1 MMVRSTMQVTQA
13 QAAEVETL
21 AAVLTS
27 AQIADFLGI
36 GRTTFYAILDRDR
49 DLAERYKRGR
59 ARAVGAV
66 AQSLITKARAGNVT
80 AMIFY
85 LKTQGGWRE
94 TWRWHR
100 DGRNP
105 ARRLICP
112 NSATRCWKASW
123 KSLPRLRRRSGGP
136 SNLPKTGARSICR
149 SRKRAEQADDRVS
162 AG

>member
-1 MMVRSTMQVTQA
+1 MMAQSTMQVTQA

-94 TWRWHR
+94 TQAVEVSGPQGTPRSA
-100 DGRNP
+100 DGAFEKVKQRLNDIA
-105 ARRLICP
+105 ARIRAAEGCNDVVMLE
-112 NSATRCWKASW
+112 SKAR
-123 KSLPRLRRRSGGP
+123 PVASG
-136 SNLPKTGARSICR
+136 
-149 SRKRAEQADDRVS
+149 
-162 AG
+162 

>member
-1 MMVRSTMQVTQA
+1 MTALTEA
-13 QAAEVETL
+13 QRAEVETL

-36 GRTTFYAILDRDR
+36 GRTTFYRLMDRDP

-94 TWRWHR
+94 TVE
-100 DGRNP
+100 
-105 ARRLICP
+105 
-112 NSATRCWKASW
+112 
-123 KSLPRLRRRSGGP
+123 
-136 SNLPKTGARSICR
+136 
-149 SRKRAEQADDRVS
+149 SRVELVEDDRSS
-162 AG
+162 AFQRLAARLEAGAARAGENARLVGEVPAP

>member
-1 MMVRSTMQVTQA
+1 MMARSTMQVTQA

-94 TWRWHR
+94 TLEVAR
-100 DGRNP
+100 GRQDP
-105 ARRLICP
+105 GEALDLSQLSDEVLEGIMEVV
-112 NSATRCWKASW
+112 AKASAQERRTLEPDQNRSAVDL
-123 KSLPRLRRRSGGP
+123 SLPQASG
-136 SNLPKTGARSICR
+136 
-149 SRKRAEQADDRVS
+149 
-162 AG
+162 AGR

>member
-1 MMVRSTMQVTQA
+1 MMARSTMQVTQA

-94 TWRWHR
+94 TLEVAP
-100 DGRNP
+100 GRQDRGEALDLSQLSDEVLEGIMEVLAKAKAEERQILEP
-105 ARRLICP
+105 AQNQSSSEWSVP
-112 NSATRCWKASW
+112 QASGA
-123 KSLPRLRRRSGGP
+123 GG
-136 SNLPKTGARSICR
+136 
-149 SRKRAEQADDRVS
+149 
-162 AG
+162 

>member
-1 MMVRSTMQVTQA
+1 MMARSTMQVTQA

-94 TWRWHR
+94 TLEVAP
-100 DGRNP
+100 GRLEPGEALDLSQLSDEVLEGIMEVLAKAAAEERRTLEP
-105 ARRLICP
+105 AQNR
-112 NSATRCWKASW
+112 SAVDL
-123 KSLPRLRRRSGGP
+123 SLPQASG
-136 SNLPKTGARSICR
+136 
-149 SRKRAEQADDRVS
+149 
-162 AG
+162 AGR